1 MATRGNTGL
10 CGIGRME
17 MQIRWDADIEEYVG
31 RDLDDIEH
39 FGQSWS
45 ECAAR
50 ISEANET
57 IVKHRMAQGFQRC
70 PICGEPEFPG
80 HFEQCAYEF

>member
-1 MATRGNTGL
+1 
-10 CGIGRME
+10 

-57 IVKHRMAQGFQRC
+57 IVKHRRNNAPQC
-70 PICGEPEFPG
+70 LLCGEPELPG
-80 HFEQCAYEF
+80 HFERCAFEF